1 MIGLNLTVREALEL
15 ARGCNEQIFE
25 QIVRGVEQA
34 LKVNRGRTVTITGG
48 ITTDNRIECIKAVR
62 LATLM
67 GLKESMDWVDV
78 VRGRH
83 DGNGNI
89 VDGKSNTISLKDDET
104 AKQLLNKL
112 VALGCQGY
120 LS

>member
-34 LKVNRGRTVTITGG
+34 LKENRGCTVTITGG
-48 ITTDNRIECIKAVR
+48 VTTDYRIECIKAVR
-62 LATLM
+62 VATNM
-67 GLKESMDWVDV
+67 GLRESMDWVDV
-78 VRGRH
+78 VR
-83 DGNGNI
+83 
-89 VDGKSNTISLKDDET
+89 DGKSNTISLKDAAT
-104 AKQLLNKL
+104 AQQLLNEL
-112 VALGCQGY
+112 VALGCQGH